1 MMRRVKKDFRIQLSV
16 SFLVFKKPEKWPKLG
31 ELFVLDN
38 NDGSL

>member
-1 MMRRVKKDFRIQLSV
+1 MMRRVKKDFRIKPLFP
-16 SFLVFKKPEKWPKLG
+16 FLYSKNQKNGQKLG